1 MGAASL
7 VIPACCIAITRVP
20 SAAAAV
26 ALISVAMFCH
36 AAWANMTLPAE
47 VFPKHAVG
55 SVSGFGGACGALLG
69 ALATIVIGWTVERL
83 SFAPVF
89 IVIAALPLTAFALVC
104 ALIKD
109 LGVVRDLDAA
119 GPRSRPGS

>member
-1 MGAASL
+1 VMGVASL
-7 VIPACCIAITRVP
+7 VIPVCCLLITRVP
-20 SAAAAV
+20 SPVWAV

-47 VFPKHAVG
+47 VFPKHVVG

-69 ALATIVIGWTVERL
+69 AVSSVLIGWTVARL

-89 IVIAALPLTAFALVC
+89 AVVAFLPLTAFVLVC
-104 ALIKD
+104 VLIRD
-109 LGVVRDLDAA
+109 LGVMREVQA
-119 GPRSRPGS
+119 